1 MDLLFGGVVIYDC
14 FVCFPILVGLIL
26 VDCFKIKTCKS
37 PLRSRRKMP
46 HGLSDGVS
54 AMEVFFTTLPREIS
68 VSLSPM
74 PNSNLNRIL
83 SAAVIS
89 TASLSLKPMPAFA
102 KISHPELLNFEVQE
116 NQALCYSTQ
125 PNRSQIENEMKDHP
139 MWRLDCWKSPPPS
152 LSFLDSSPEIPAGG
166 KLPDQGE
173 SAKKLFVDSK
183 LVVYEDIIVGTGQ
196 PINDPELLKVNFH
209 YDFYESSER
218 PHRWGNYGSKKNSKR
233 KPEEIY
239 LCKHNFGKGFEKGIQ
254 GMREGGIRKIFVPKE
269 FSPPTVDCTGR
280 KSGGF
285 LRGVASSL
293 PISAMSH

>member
-1 MDLLFGGVVIYDC
+1 
-14 FVCFPILVGLIL
+14 
-26 VDCFKIKTCKS
+26 
-37 PLRSRRKMP
+37 MP
-46 HGLSDGVS
+46 RGLSDGVS
-54 AMEVFFTTLPREIS
+54 DMEVSFTTLPREIS
-68 VSLSPM
+68 LSLSPM

-102 KISHPELLNFEVQE
+102 KISHPELVNFEVQE
-116 NQALCYSTQ
+116 IQALCYSTQ
-125 PNRSQIENEMKDHP
+125 TNRPQIENEMKDHP
-139 MWRLDCWKSPPPS
+139 MWRLDCLTSPPPS

-218 PHRWGNYGSKKNSKR
+218 PRRWGNYGSKKNSKR

-239 LCKHNFGKGFEKGIQ
+239 LCKHNFGKGFEKGMQ

-269 FSPPTVDCTGR
+269 FSPGENPGAFYVELLQVCPSVQCHIR
-280 KSGGF
+280 NKF
-285 LRGVASSL
+285 
-293 PISAMSH
+293 P